1 MKRDYED
8 THNIDE
14 LDDSELRALVREQL
28 EAHAALDIDELTV
41 KAADGHVLLTGR
53 VGTDGERQIAEH
65 ILTDVLGIERFTND
79 IVVDQLARA
88 ESPQAID
95 DHLADEE
102 ERSGTLLG
110 DVAVP
115 LSPEAGHLADR
126 AKEDLTGTTDY
137 EKVMEEGMTW
147 NPPDGPTPEG
157 FDSDQPGGERH

>member
-65 ILTDVLGIERFTND
+65 ILTDVLGIEKFTND
-79 IVVDQLARA
+79 LVV
-88 ESPQAID
+88 

-126 AKEDLTGTTDY
+126 AEEDLTGTTDY